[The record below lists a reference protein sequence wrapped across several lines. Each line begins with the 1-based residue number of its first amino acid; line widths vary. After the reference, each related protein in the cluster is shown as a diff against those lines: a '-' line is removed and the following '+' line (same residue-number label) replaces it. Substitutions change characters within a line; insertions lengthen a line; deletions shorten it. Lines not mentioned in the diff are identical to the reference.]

1 MSYEKVWEGPFVSPT
16 FGMTTTKFY
25 KSVFLWHY
33 SVRMFPLF
41 QRNYL
46 SSLGG
51 SSDAGIVRK
60 MMRTLGTNGLW
71 SHYSLKGNK
80 GKLKLEDTSIPRVII
95 RKCLTI
101 LLSMI
106 KLCHTKTGLKI
117 FVFVILKEGLA
128 GIDYGIILCC
138 LCRLHFIIHVIP
150 KEGLADWD
158 PFGMTWII
166 KCNLQR
172 QQSMIP

>member
-1 MSYEKVWEGPFVSPT
+1 MKLLDHINIEIFV
-16 FGMTTTKFY
+16 
-25 KSVFLWHY
+25 
-33 SVRMFPLF
+33 LF

-95 RKCLTI
+95 RKCLKI
-101 LLSMI
+101 LSMI

-117 FVFVILKEGLA
+117 FVFVVLK
-128 GIDYGIILCC
+128 D
-138 LCRLHFIIHVIP
+138 V
-150 KEGLADWD
+150 
-158 PFGMTWII
+158 T
-166 KCNLQR
+166 
-172 QQSMIP
+172 